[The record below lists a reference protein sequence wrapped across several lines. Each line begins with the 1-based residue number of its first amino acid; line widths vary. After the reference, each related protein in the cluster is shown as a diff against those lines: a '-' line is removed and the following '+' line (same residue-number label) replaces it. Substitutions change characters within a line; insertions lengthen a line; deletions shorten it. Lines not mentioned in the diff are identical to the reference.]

1 MAGPAGGALFCGVIT
16 AVAGWL
22 LRAWQRLGIPHIP
35 HFSTVLGPWMP
46 PLGGMDGWEGVH
58 GVAGLAGAADGRQ
71 ELWNSALDK
80 RSVLP
85 DPMSVSRVGY
95 RVTEIPGT
103 SGRCGSEGCS
113 RRCCQCRGGAGT
125 PGQLEG
131 ELAPCSGRLVAPEA
145 ALWEGRA
152 RERPRAGG
160 AEEGSQPRGR
170 GGGGTGPPGA
180 GGAGYGQGAASGPGA
195 GPCRS
200 TARSRAWP
208 GKLDPCGRRRGQTG
222 LRGVLAGSVRVR
234 AGGGGGGPDCA
245 GPPGGDNETGRLRWG
260 RVPPGPSGPAPA
272 APPRPR
278 DSPAPPSRGVPVPPG
293 AQRGP
298 DPAAPGIDVLPP
310 GRTVGLGLT
319 RGLQWGGCPGARCA
333 ARGAAALVREGTG
346 ASPARSP
353 SVSRAVGLGGSS
365 HGNQPVKEP
374 LVAME
379 TGPGVTLAVALGA
392 EGIQQLSR
400 PPCGLWGHR
409 AVGHEPWT
417 RLCGAAA

>member
-1 MAGPAGGALFCGVIT
+1 M
-16 AVAGWL
+16 
-22 LRAWQRLGIPHIP
+22 
-35 HFSTVLGPWMP
+35 
-46 PLGGMDGWEGVH
+46 
-58 GVAGLAGAADGRQ
+58 
-71 ELWNSALDK
+71 
-80 RSVLP
+80 
-85 DPMSVSRVGY
+85 GY

-103 SGRCGSEGCS
+103 SGRCESEGCS

-131 ELAPCSGRLVAPEA
+131 PCWSVSWRRAQG
-145 ALWEGRA
+145 ALWLP
-152 RERPRAGG
+152 RPPFGKAV
-160 AEEGSQPRGR
+160 
-170 GGGGTGPPGA
+170 PG
-180 GGAGYGQGAASGPGA
+180 SGPGRVVLRRDLSLGSGAAAKRDRPVRA
-195 GPCRS
+195 GQGTDRAPPRGWGQVPAG
-200 TARSRAWP
+200 ARPDP
-208 GKLDPCGRRRGQTG
+208 GLGPGNWI
-222 LRGVLAGSVRVR
+222 R
-234 AGGGGGGPDCA
+234 AGGGGGRPGCA
-245 GPPGGDNETGRLRWG
+245 GSWRGPCGSVRAAAGAGRTARGRQGAITGRDGSGGGVSLPA
-260 RVPPGPSGPAPA
+260 PPGPAPA

-278 DSPAPPSRGVPVPPG
+278 DSPVPPSRGVPVPPG

-310 GRTVGLGLT
+310 GPTVGLGLT

-333 ARGAAALVREGTG
+333 TRGAAALVRESTG